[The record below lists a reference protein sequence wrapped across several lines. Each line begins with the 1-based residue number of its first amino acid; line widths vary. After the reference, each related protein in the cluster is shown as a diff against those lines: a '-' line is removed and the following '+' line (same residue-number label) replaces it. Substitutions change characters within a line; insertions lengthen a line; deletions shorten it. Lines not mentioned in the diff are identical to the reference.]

1 MIPKSILGKTGARV
15 TILGL
20 GGEGLLR
27 TYNYEKEAYDL
38 INRALDLKINYFES
52 ARAYSGSESYYG
64 IAIGEKR
71 DEIFLSS
78 KSHARDKK
86 GALKH
91 LDKTLLNMNTDF
103 LDLWQIHD
111 VRTETDIKEIFGPN
125 GAIEAFIEAKEEG
138 VVKFIGITGH
148 QSPDILCACL
158 NRFDFDT
165 VLLPINPA
173 EPQYESF
180 IEKVIPLATD
190 KKMGV
195 IGMKVY
201 LRGLVRKLPFYT
213 GMDPFFRF
221 ALSHPITTAVIGCDT
236 IHQLEENVSYAKL
249 FKKMS
254 EKEKN
259 ELINLI
265 SPYATKLMYYK
276 I

>member
-1 MIPKSILGKTGARV
+1 MIPKSILGKTGAKV

-20 GGEGLLR
+20 GGEGILR
-27 TYNYEKEAYDL
+27 TYGNEKKSYDL

-52 ARAYSGSESYYG
+52 ASAYSGSESYYG
-64 IAIGEKR
+64 VAIGEKR
-71 DEIFLSS
+71 DEIFLTS

-91 LDKTLLNMNTDF
+91 LDNTLLNMKTDY

-111 VRTETDIKEIFGPN
+111 VRTKSDIKEIFGPN

-138 VVKFIGITGH
+138 LVKFLGITGH
-148 QSPDILCACL
+148 QSPDILCECL
-158 NRFDFDT
+158 NSFDFDT

-180 IEKVIPLATD
+180 MEKVIPLATD
-190 KKMGV
+190 KKMGI

-201 LRGLVRKLPFYT
+201 LRGLVRKLPIYK
-213 GMDPFFRF
+213 GMEPFFRF
-221 ALSHPITTAVIGCDT
+221 ALSQPITTAVIGCDN
-236 IHQLEENVSYAKL
+236 IHQLEENVIYAKL

-265 SPYATKLMYYK
+265 SPYAKNLMYYK